1 MTHEQTTTIREGLN
15 KIAKCYE
22 SNYRD
27 YITNLG
33 TDKRG
38 SEKFDARMKTVDKM
52 IENWENLIVHFIN
65 LEYKSY
71 NPVDEVDRLTRDLR
85 LNEWQC
91 LMSDVLVRISNHWA
105 WLVQE
110 PQACSNLIR
119 SYYIYK
125 NSQDKNLNK

>member
-1 MTHEQTTTIREGLN
+1 MTHEQTKTIREGLN
-15 KIAKCYE
+15 KIAKCFE

-27 YITNLG
+27 YITDLG
-33 TDKRG
+33 TDKLG

-71 NPVDEVDRLTRDLR
+71 KPVDEADKLTRELR

-91 LMSDVLVRISNHWA
+91 LMRDVLVRISNHWA

-110 PQACSNLIR
+110 PQACSSLIR
-119 SYYIYK
+119 SYYAYK
-125 NSQDKNLNK
+125 NSQDKNLNN